1 MSNWRIELAEATRTG
16 RLLEESEI
24 NIGLLLAGSSDPSAE
39 ETVSELVK
47 GGHWEELND
56 RFYRALA
63 FGTGGMRGRTIGRV
77 VTVAERGSRGAS
89 ERPEVPCHG
98 TATMNFYNLNR
109 AIRGF
114 IAYLKNNLNDTG
126 EHRRPVFVIAHDTR
140 HFSAEFGRYCG
151 NVCADLGCD
160 AYVFDGPRSTPELSF
175 ALRQLGADGGVV
187 LTASHNPAQDNGFK
201 AYYNDGGQIVE
212 PHATGIMEEVNSLV
226 SDSYEALAGPERG
239 TVYSLGKEMDDQ
251 YMLRLEK
258 NLLAPELLE
267 GRPAKVVYTN
277 LHGTG
282 GWIVVPMLRKL
293 GFEVFTVAEQDSQ
306 DGAFPTVESPN
317 PENAAA
323 LEKAIKLAEEIGADA
338 VIGTDPDCDRMGVA
352 VRNSMGDM
360 QLLSGNQIGTLLAWY
375 RIKTYCEKG
384 IITESNRSRATLVK
398 TFVTTDF
405 QTAVARHY
413 GIGVVNTL
421 TGFKYIGEKLRKYEE
436 AVPAEKRVNYSSLDE
451 ETTRALRLEYSRFF
465 VFGGE
470 ESYGYLGSDFVRDK
484 DGNGSVVMFAELAAF
499 AMSKGKC
506 ITDLLDELYQQFGF
520 YHELNTHIVLDGA
533 EGAVKIAGLAE
544 SYSTDPP
551 SSIDGIDV
559 VKVQDFSQEEIF
571 DEEGDRI
578 PKTGMIML
586 TLADGRRLAIRP
598 SGTEPKIKFY
608 LFGSGPPEP
617 ADLEVSKSV
626 VRTAVEMLW
635 QAVESDARS
644 RMDSLGAPETNAE

>member
-1 MSNWRIELAEATRTG
+1 MSNWRTELAEAARSG
-16 RLLEESEI
+16 AILEESEA
-24 NIGLLLAGSSDPSAE
+24 NISLLLAGTNDRGAE
-39 ETVSELVK
+39 EAVAQLVDA
-47 GGHWEELND
+47 GHWEELNN
-56 RFYRALA
+56 RFYRKLA

-77 VTVAERGSRGAS
+77 VAAAERGSRESS
-89 ERPEVPCHG
+89 ERPEVPCYG

-114 IAYLKNNLNDTG
+114 IAYLKKNLKNAG
-126 EHRRPVFVIAHDTR
+126 EHRSPVFVIAHDTR

-151 NVCADLGCD
+151 KICADLGCD
-160 AYVFDGPRSTPELSF
+160 AYLFNGPRSTPELSF
-175 ALRQLGADGGVV
+175 ALRQLGADAGVV

-212 PHATGIMEEVNSLV
+212 PHATGIMEEVNGLV
-226 SDSYEALAGPERG
+226 TDSYEALAEPEKG
-239 TVYSLGKEMDDQ
+239 TVYSLGEEMDEQ
-251 YMLRLEK
+251 YMLKLEK

-267 GRPAKVVYTN
+267 ERPARVVYTN

-323 LEKAIKLAEEIGADA
+323 LEKAIKLADEVGAVA

-352 VRNSMGDM
+352 VRDRMGDM

-375 RIKTYCEKG
+375 RIKTFCEKG
-384 IITESNRSRATLVK
+384 IITESNRSRATLIK

-405 QTAVARHY
+405 QTAVARHF

-421 TGFKYIGEKLRKYEE
+421 TGFKYIGEKLLKYEE
-436 AVPAEKRVNYSSLDE
+436 AVPAEKRMNYSSLDE
-451 ETTRALRLEYSRFF
+451 ETTRSLRLEYSRFF

-484 DGNGSVVMFAELAAF
+484 DGNGSAVMFAELAAF
-499 AMSKGKC
+499 AMSEGKC
-506 ITDLLDELYQQFGF
+506 VTDLLDELYHQFGF
-520 YHELNTHIVLDGA
+520 YHELNTHIVMDGA
-533 EGAVKIAGLAE
+533 EGAVKIAGLAK
-544 SYSTDPP
+544 SYSNAPP
-551 SSIDGIDV
+551 SSIDGTDV
-559 VKVQDFSQEEIF
+559 VKVQDFSREEIF
-571 DEEGDRI
+571 DEEGDRL
-578 PKTGMIML
+578 PKTGMIMF

-617 ADLEVSKSV
+617 DDLEVCKSE

-635 QAVESDARS
+635 RALESDAHS
-644 RMDSLGAPETNAE
+644 RMQSLDIQGRAIE